1 MPLLLLIFFG
11 IYGWIE
17 LEAFIAIGNAVGGLV
32 TFLGIFVT
40 AFIGV
45 ALMKRQGAS
54 VLKEWQS
61 SVSEG
66 EMNTSTLASGASLV
80 LGAVLMLL
88 PGYVTD
94 FIGLLC
100 FIPVLRVLIGQ
111 SLLSRLSETVYSS
124 SLFTG
129 FSSQFRSKDDFSSY
143 NYKDKKQK
151 RPSSYAHQKPLEGEL
166 IEGQSESKD
175 DPQK

>member
-17 LEAFIAIGNAVGGLV
+17 FEAFIAIGNAVGGLV

-45 ALMKRQGAS
+45 ALMKRQGTW
-54 VLKEWQS
+54 VLKQWQS
-61 SVSEG
+61 SISEG
-66 EMNTSTLASGASLV
+66 DMNTSTLASGASLM

-94 FIGLLC
+94 FIGFLC
-100 FIPVLRVLIGQ
+100 FMPILRVLIGQ
-111 SLLSRLSETVYSS
+111 SLLSRLGGTIYSP

-129 FSSQFRSKDDFSSY
+129 FSSQFRTKDGFSSY
-143 NYKDKKQK
+143 SYEDKKHK
-151 RPSSYAHQKPLEGEL
+151 RPSSYAHQKSLEGEL
-166 IEGQSESKD
+166 IEGQYEPKD